1 MGMGQTSK
9 LTSQYVAYKN
19 QNATLDIIEND
30 ADWIDIYQSQLPLN
44 EGSKYI
50 SAIWNFLNLKV
61 LKIVNT
67 EH

>member
-44 EGSKYI
+44 ERVKI
-50 SAIWNFLNLKV
+50 HLCNLEFLNLKV